1 MIKTELKEKE
11 EKALWPSCGYTKS
24 GRNGKDEPGDSNHF
38 LQFINLAY
46 TLPCFHALLYLLQK
60 AVPGPDNAADDKMVK
75 VRCVRHDR
83 RIVTVI
89 R

>member
-11 EKALWPSCGYTKS
+11 GS

-38 LQFINLAY
+38 FAIHKFGLAY

-60 AVPGPDNAADDKMVK
+60 AVAGPDSAADDKMVR
-75 VRCVRHDR
+75 VRGTRQDG
-83 RIVTVI
+83 RIVPVI